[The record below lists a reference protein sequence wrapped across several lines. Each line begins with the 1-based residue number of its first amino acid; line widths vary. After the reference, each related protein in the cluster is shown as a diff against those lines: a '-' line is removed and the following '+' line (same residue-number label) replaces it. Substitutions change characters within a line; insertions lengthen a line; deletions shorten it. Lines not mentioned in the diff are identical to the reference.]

1 MAAYS
6 DYEQVWLI
14 KTAGVVL
21 GPFSLI
27 EVIQGIQDRRISILD
42 EVRSP
47 TTRWGFVREHPQL
60 SEIVKVIRDQDS
72 DRGQITGI
80 THASLNPDLTRS
92 ITHEV
97 LQRED
102 LTPTPII
109 EESKTQSSV
118 EIKALE
124 RRVSNPE
131 ASKVPKPLS
140 KGQALPLKQKSIEIK
155 QSYLKWAA
163 AGAAVILI
171 LLGVL
176 VIKNQGPKTM
186 SAEEMIKLGQMH
198 RSMGYYDKALI
209 NFHRAQE
216 MKRLGAS
223 VYLQMIPLELAMGKQ
238 AIQVQRMLD
247 EVEKDKRIFEAN
259 KNEIGNWRALM
270 LMSQGEYLAAEQEF
284 KSILA
289 QDPFHKKVLLNRG
302 LNFYFLNQFEESLQ
316 LIIEAQRSGLSHPFA
331 SIVKALNAIH
341 LAAEA
346 VSADQSAM
354 IQNELMRWWQVRQ
367 EFRAEISLIRATYA
381 HRLGRSAEALAAMK
395 EILNINPDISKDYV
409 PELDVSYQIIAWER
423 LFPYCERLADSYK
436 DLAVAKGLLA
446 FCFYKKGDMAGA
458 LKQIDFARK
467 QHSSEGILNGL
478 HAFLL
483 LQSSRVSEAK
493 AVLQLETQELFK
505 FNQLLRAGQCFEE
518 KNLACSQASLNELV
532 NKKIDSVEIYMLMA
546 KVYKEKS
553 QKEMAKQ
560 EIEKGL
566 GISGN
571 YRPLIEM
578 REELNAH

>member
-72 DRGQITGI
+72 DRGQITGV
-80 THASLNPDLTRS
+80 THASMNPDLTRS

-109 EESKTQSSV
+109 EEAKAQSSV

-131 ASKVPKPLS
+131 ASRVPKPLS
-140 KGQALPLKQKSIEIK
+140 KGQAPPIKQKSIEIR

-171 LLGVL
+171 LIGVL
-176 VIKNQGPKTM
+176 IIKNQGPKTM
-186 SAEEMIKLGQMH
+186 TAEEMIKLGQMH
-198 RSMGYYDKALI
+198 RAMGYYDKALI
-209 NFHRAQE
+209 NFRRAQE
-216 MKRLGAS
+216 LKKLDAN
-223 VYLQMIPLELAMGKQ
+223 VYLQMIPLELATSKQ
-238 AIQVQRMLD
+238 TLHVQRMID
-247 EVEKDKRIFEAN
+247 EAEKDKKVFESN
-259 KNEIGNWRALM
+259 KNEISNWRALM
-270 LMSQGEYLAAEQEF
+270 FMSQGEFVAADQEF
-284 KSILA
+284 KAILV
-289 QDPFHKKVLLNRG
+289 QDPLHKKALLNRG
-302 LNFYFLNQFEESLQ
+302 LNYYFLNRFDESLH
-316 LIIEAQRSGLSHPFA
+316 LITEAQRAGLSHPFA
-331 SIVKALNAIH
+331 SIAKALNAIH
-341 LAAEA
+341 LATEA
-346 VSADQSAM
+346 VSSDQSAI

-367 EFRAEISLIRATYA
+367 EFRAEISLVRASYA

-395 EILNINPDISKDYV
+395 EMLNINPDTSKDFV

-436 DLAVAKGLLA
+436 DLAVAKGALA

-458 LKQIDFARK
+458 LKQIDFARR

-483 LQSSRVSEAK
+483 LQSLRASEAK

-505 FNQLLRAGQCFEE
+505 LSQLLLATQCLEE
-518 KNLACSQASLNELV
+518 KNLACSQAALNELV
-532 NKKIDSVEIYMLMA
+532 DKKVDSVEIYMLMA
-546 KVYKEKS
+546 KVYREKS

-560 EIEKGL
+560 EIAKGL
-566 GISGN
+566 SISGN
-571 YRPLIEM
+571 YRPLIEL